1 MKTFQSG
8 TARWLFAPAVAAVL
22 ITAGCN
28 RPASEAAAGH
38 APASRPPAANAE
50 SPGNA
55 ILRNSAEPF
64 EALTEQA
71 FTASWP
77 EVDGLIADAR
87 SASARARGILP
98 GAAATILDARLAAIA
113 AARQAQDRPGLALA
127 AVETYRHLIQAQDAA
142 TAQVPIAVSLLDYTG
157 FRYDALAQ
165 APRVDWAAME
175 QSARFAGAQWRALEP
190 TIASPALRGVMP
202 QSIDAMSA
210 AIRQRDLPFAR
221 SAVATELALVDLLE
235 EQVAA
240 QRSGA
245 GR

>member
-1 MKTFQSG
+1 MTTFQSG

-28 RPASEAAAGH
+28 RPASEAAAGD

-77 EVDGLIADAR
+77 EVDGLIAGAR
-87 SASARARGILP
+87 SAGARARGILP
-98 GAAATILDARLAAIA
+98 GAAAATLDARLAAIA
-113 AARQAQDRPGLALA
+113 AARQAQDRPGVALA
-127 AVETYRHLIQAQDAA
+127 AVETYRHLVQSQAAA
-142 TAQVPIAVSLLDYTG
+142 TAQVPVPISLLDYAG

-165 APRVDWAAME
+165 APNVDWPAME
-175 QSARFAGAQWRALEP
+175 QSARFAGAQWRAIEP
-190 TIASPALRGVMP
+190 RIASPALRGVIP
-202 QSIDAMSA
+202 QSIDAMSVA
-210 AIRQRDLPFAR
+210 VTQRDVAFAR
-221 SAVATELALVDLLE
+221 SAAATELALVDLLE
-235 EQVAA
+235 EHAA
-240 QRSGA
+240 TQGSGA